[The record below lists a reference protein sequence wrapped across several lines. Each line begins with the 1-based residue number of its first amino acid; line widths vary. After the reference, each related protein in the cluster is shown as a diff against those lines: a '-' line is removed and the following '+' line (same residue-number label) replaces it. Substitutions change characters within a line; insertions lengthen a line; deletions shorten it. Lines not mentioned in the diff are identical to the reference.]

1 MEKEL
6 LMHNHDGRNGAR
18 ARSARIRSSHDY
30 EATQLESMRR
40 RTRALAE
47 DERPSR
53 VARLR
58 AIVVRLSAQRAPDS
72 IGEDVGVAEPAEG
85 MAGAS

>member
-1 MEKEL
+1 MY
-6 LMHNHDGRNGAR
+6 NHDGRNGAR

-30 EATQLESMRR
+30 EATQLDSMRR

-47 DERPSR
+47 DAERPSK

-58 AIVVRLSAQRAPDS
+58 AIVVRLGAQRAPDRT
-72 IGEDVGVAEPAEG
+72 GEEVGVAETAEG
-85 MAGAS
+85 VAAAS